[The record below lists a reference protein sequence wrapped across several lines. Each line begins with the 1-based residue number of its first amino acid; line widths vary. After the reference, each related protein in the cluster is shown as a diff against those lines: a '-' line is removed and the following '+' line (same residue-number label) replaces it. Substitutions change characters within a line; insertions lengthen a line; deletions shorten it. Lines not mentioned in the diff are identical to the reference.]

1 MRDKSLAPHVSPQ
14 LSRKARILQ
23 VFKKIY
29 FKQFP
34 RQIRRKQNSDESRC
48 QRREVE
54 TTMAL
59 GTPIGSP
66 SSNCSKILI
75 DGLPNMNT
83 SPIIRGEEETT
94 SINGDTSVIRNNHNT
109 ISETA
114 QISSGEES
122 LVQETINSL
131 TVKSPALHHV
141 YDYSTQ
147 EISDIPGSKGPKK
160 FDFWGKIPYEIALSI
175 FRNLTPKEIVR
186 VSAVSKGFNKLC
198 YDGQL
203 WTSFDATKFYRKI
216 SAESLTKIL
225 VTAGPFVKDLNLRGC
240 IQVEHYKR
248 AEAVVK
254 ACRNLT
260 HATLEGCRNFQHST
274 LHVLL
279 LGNANLVSLNFTGL
293 AAVTNITCQI
303 IAQNCPCLET
313 LDISWC
319 SRMDA
324 RGIRIVVQKCAKL
337 KDLRAG
343 EIKGLDCL
351 DLAQDLFETNNLER
365 LVLCGC
371 TDLTDQALQIMM
383 HGRNPEI
390 DILTKVAQ
398 VPIRRLHYLDISCCS
413 RITNSGIGALAH
425 LTCNLRG
432 LLLNCCSRISDEGL
446 SSVISTTPNLTHLE
460 LEEVSNLSDGFFKDV
475 LAKASCATSLKH
487 LSVSYCENI
496 GDDGMIPIFR
506 TCKNLQRVDM
516 DNTNITDL
524 VLNEAATMVR
534 SRCELTSC
542 QMIRPIISLH
552 LVVYDCQNIT
562 WIGIREVMSRN
573 AEVQKSSEDEQ
584 PLSAHLIELISLKC
598 YFCWQMTVDE
608 HTRRLLRG
616 DHQAACK
623 LERLWAEW
631 MMANE
636 ETGALSP
643 GTRRRRRRRRITTGP
658 RINHANEERNNRAVE
673 ALDGNRETHSRI
685 WVTSCSVM

>member
-1 MRDKSLAPHVSPQ
+1 MRDKSLAPHVPPQ
-14 LSRKARILQ
+14 LSRKARVLR

-34 RQIRRKQNSDESRC
+34 RQIRRKQNPDESRC

-59 GTPIGSP
+59 NTPIGSP

-83 SPIIRGEEETT
+83 SPIVRGEEDTK
-94 SINGDTSVIRNNHNT
+94 SINGDNSVLRNHHNT

-114 QISSGEES
+114 PVSSGEES
-122 LVQETINSL
+122 LVQETFNSL
-131 TVKSPALHHV
+131 TIKSTALHHV
-141 YDYSTQ
+141 NDYSSKD
-147 EISDIPGSKGPKK
+147 ISDISGSKGPKK

-175 FRNLTPKEIVR
+175 FKNLTPKEIVR
-186 VSAVSKGFNKLC
+186 ASAVSKGFNKLC

-216 SAESLTKIL
+216 SAESLSKIL
-225 VTAGPFVKDLNLRGC
+225 VAAGPFVKDLNLRGC

-279 LGNANLVSLNFTGL
+279 QGNANLVSLNLTGL
-293 AAVTNITCQI
+293 AAVTNVTCQI

-324 RGIRIVVQKCAKL
+324 RGIRIVVQGCAKL

-343 EIKGLDCL
+343 EIKGLGCL
-351 DLAQDLFETNNLER
+351 DLAQDIFETNNLER

-383 HGRNPEI
+383 YGRNPEI
-390 DILTKVAQ
+390 DILTKVAL
-398 VPIRRLHYLDISCCS
+398 VPV
-413 RITNSGIGALAH
+413 RIEALAH

-432 LLLNCCSRISDEGL
+432 LLLNCCSQISDEGL
-446 SSVISTTPNLTHLE
+446 SSVVPATPNLTHLE
-460 LEEVSNLSDGFFKDV
+460 LEEVSSLSNEFFKDV
-475 LAKASCATSLKH
+475 LAKASCATSLRH
-487 LSVSYCENI
+487 LSLSYCENI

-534 SRCELTSC
+534 SRCEPTSC
-542 QMIRPIISLH
+542 PTIRPVISLH

-573 AEVQKSSEDEQ
+573 AELQRPSEDEQ
-584 PLSAHLIELISLKC
+584 SLSTHLTELISLKC
-598 YFCWQMTVDE
+598 YYCWQMTVDE

-623 LERLWAEW
+623 LERLWADW

-643 GTRRRRRRRRITTGP
+643 GTRRRRRRRRINTEP
-658 RINHANEERNNRAVE
+658 RMNNVNEERNNLAVE
-673 ALDGNRETHSRI
+673 AMDGNREMPSRI